1 MISLNVT
8 GEHVT
13 GLDYELLQQVVASLN
28 AYLVESDLPTGEV
41 NVRFTDNNEI
51 RALNQRYAGHD
62 YPTDVLSFSYLE
74 DGATTGE
81 LGDIAISLEMAAAQ
95 AEEAGTTLPQEVA
108 LLLVHGILHVI
119 GYDHGTAAEQDHVD
133 ELQASVLA
141 AAGVPYRDF
150 KWVS

>member
-8 GEHVT
+8 GAHV
-13 GLDYELLQQVVASLN
+13 GELDYELLQKVVVCLN
-28 AYLVESDLPTGEV
+28 AYLAESDLPAGEV

-51 RALNQRYAGHD
+51 RELNQRYAGHD

-74 DGATTGE
+74 GGATAGE
-81 LGDIAISLEMAAAQ
+81 LGDIAISLEMAAVQ
-95 AEEAGTTLPQEVA
+95 AEGGNTTLPEEVA

-119 GYDHGTAAEQDHVD
+119 GYDHATSAEQAHVD
-133 ELQASVLA
+133 ELQASIMA